1 MCMVLDAMFIHGKQ
15 HVGFIHLEN
24 FESPVGFGKQISF
37 VTKIRFFFLF
47 NYLWKRT
54 TISYTIFIFH
64 LKKYPSTSQT
74 RTEQKSK
81 WILEIDGFWIN
92 LISDLYKSPQEPHT
106 ASSGTNSVD
115 EFQFLWQHSKLL
127 WLQLNTRFDKWLPL
141 FRAFEFTHKRAKE
154 WDLNPFW

>member
-1 MCMVLDAMFIHGKQ
+1 MQCLYMENSTLALSTWKTLKARSVLVNKFHSWLKYG
-15 HVGFIHLEN
+15 
-24 FESPVGFGKQISF
+24 
-37 VTKIRFFFLF
+37 FFFLS
-47 NYLWKRT
+47 
-54 TISYTIFIFH
+54 TIYGKGQPFPIRFLFSIWRNIH
-64 LKKYPSTSQT
+64 QPHRQEPNKN
-74 RTEQKSK
+74 RN
-81 WILEIDGFWIN
+81 GFWKLMAFGSIWFPIYTN
-92 LISDLYKSPQEPHT
+92 PLKSHT